1 MKQANNP
8 SANGSCNWNS
18 RVLAPWSKQAE
29 TKAPPSAPAG
39 LRMHQ
44 AKLREAVIQ
53 AKAV

>member
-1 MKQANNP
+1 MNKQVTPCP
-8 SANGSCNWNS
+8 SNWDN
-18 RVLAPWSKQAE
+18 RVVASWNRPATPKTA
-29 TKAPPSAPAG
+29 PSAPAG